1 MLHSTRRLARTAL
14 AALGF
19 VAVIAVFDTAAADPY
34 RWCAIYSGKFGG
46 ASNCY
51 FVTLE
56 QCRATVSG
64 VGGYCNTN
72 PRYDGQPIGGEPQRR
87 AKRRS

>member
-1 MLHSTRRLARTAL
+1 MMHSFRRLACTAL

-19 VAVIAVFDTAAADPY
+19 VAVTAAFNSATADPY
-34 RWCAIYSGKFGG
+34 RWCAMYSGKFGG

-51 FVTLE
+51 FMTLE

-72 PRYDGQPIGGEPQRR
+72 PRYDGQPIGGEQPRR
-87 AKRRS
+87 AKKRS